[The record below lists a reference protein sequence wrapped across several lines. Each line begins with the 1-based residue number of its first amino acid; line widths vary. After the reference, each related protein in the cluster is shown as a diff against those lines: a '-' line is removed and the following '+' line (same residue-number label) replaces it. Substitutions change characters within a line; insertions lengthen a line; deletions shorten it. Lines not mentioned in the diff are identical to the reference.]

1 MTNVNITP
9 ILEGVISLVVAI
21 LSIVVIPKIKIW
33 LNNKLTSSQIETIK
47 IIVKAA
53 VEAAE
58 QIYANSSKSGASK
71 KQFVLEYV
79 QKKLGELGLS
89 VDIKE
94 IEIYLEQAVL
104 ELKKNQFE
112 YTDYKAEVSE

>member
-1 MTNVNITP
+1 MTNINITP

-21 LSIVVIPKIKIW
+21 LSIVVIPKIKVW
-33 LNNKLTSSQIETIK
+33 LNSKLTSSQIETIK
-47 IIVKAA
+47 IIVKSA

-79 QKKLGELGLS
+79 QKKLDKLGLS

-94 IEIYLEQAVL
+94 IEVYLEQAVL
-104 ELKKNQFE
+104 EMKNSFDII
-112 YTDYKAEVSE
+112 DYNLEGSM

>member
-1 MTNVNITP
+1 MTNTIDITP
-9 ILEGVISLVVAI
+9 IFEGIISLVITI
-21 LSIVVIPKIKIW
+21 LSIVVIPKIKVW
-33 LNNKLTSSQIETIK
+33 LNNKLSASQIETVK

-58 QIYANSSKSGASK
+58 QIYANSTKSGASK

-79 QKKLGELGLS
+79 QKKLDKLGLS

-104 ELKKNQFE
+104 EMKKSFDII
-112 YTDYKAEVSE
+112 DYNPEGSM